1 MILIMRMNRVVEDLK
16 ATHKAQNLE
25 TSLDG
30 SDKRNRWLCSD
41 DSELMSH
48 CIFDEYQAS
57 GPGGQKRN
65 RKYSAVRLKHLPT
78 GIEVRSAESRSQKQN
93 RGSALKK
100 LRELIAIEV
109 RSEVSPIL
117 DSLVIGLNNARYPLF
132 LAKLFDELHCCE
144 FRISDAAEKLGISTG
159 KLVKLI
165 ARDSHI
171 WQIVNS
177 ERKRRGISPLKQ

>member
-1 MILIMRMNRVVEDLK
+1 MKE
-16 ATHKAQNLE
+16 
-25 TSLDG
+25 
-30 SDKRNRWLCSD
+30 
-41 DSELMSH
+41 

-65 RKYSAVRLKHLPT
+65 RKYSAVRLQHLPT
-78 GIEVRSAESRSQKQN
+78 GIEVRSADSRSQKQN
-93 RGSALKK
+93 RASALKK

-109 RSEVSPIL
+109 RSDVSPAL
-117 DSLVIGLNNARYPLF
+117 DSLVIGLKNARYPLF
-132 LAKLFDELHCCE
+132 LAKLFDKLHICE
-144 FRISDAAEKLGISTG
+144 FRISDTAESMGVSTG

-171 WQIVNS
+171 WQIINN